1 MNLTTLQ
8 YFIDVYDLR
17 SFSRAA
23 EKNYVSQTAISIQ
36 MKALEEELN
45 VMLFSRNQ
53 KPILP
58 TEQGDFLYRHVIEI
72 INMWNF
78 TTEAIQEIANR
89 PLRFTYSMHGGGIL
103 LSDLI
108 SKIDFDIFPKKFT
121 FLPLKDSNSL
131 EMIKNHRADL
141 AIIEQHELRNLSKE
155 FVVEK
160 LFHMTYFLAVNHKHP
175 LAVYSE
181 VTLDN
186 LDLQQLIILKTVHS
200 QRNKNFI
207 RLFDYLNSSDY
218 DFSNNITAPDFQTM
232 LLYVLEN
239 NGIAIIPSHVNTN
252 IRSSNIKLIPL
263 RNLSTESSMYLTGRK
278 EHQDIIKNIV
288 EIYHNYED
296 NLFRN

>member
-17 SFSRAA
+17 SFSKAA

-45 VMLFSRNQ
+45 VTLFSRKQ

-58 TEQGDFLYRHVIEI
+58 TEQANFLYQHVIEI
-72 INMWNF
+72 INMMDF
-78 TTEAIQEIANR
+78 TTEALQEINNR
-89 PLRFTYSMHGGGIL
+89 PLRFTYSMHGGGVL

-108 SKIDFDIFPKKFT
+108 SKIDFEIFPKKFT
-121 FLPLKDSNSL
+121 FLPLKDSHSL

-175 LAVYSE
+175 LAAYSE
-181 VTLDN
+181 VTLDD
-186 LDLQQLIILKTVHS
+186 LDLQQLIILKTFHS

-207 RLFDYLNSSDY
+207 KLFDYLNSSAF

-239 NGIAIIPSHVNTN
+239 IGVAIIPSHVNTN
-252 IRSSNIKLIPL
+252 VRSNNIKLIPL
-263 RNLSTESSMYLTGRK
+263 RNLSTESSMYLVGRE
-278 EHQDIIKNIV
+278 EHQNIIKSITK
-288 EIYHNYED
+288 IYHSYED
-296 NLFRN
+296 I